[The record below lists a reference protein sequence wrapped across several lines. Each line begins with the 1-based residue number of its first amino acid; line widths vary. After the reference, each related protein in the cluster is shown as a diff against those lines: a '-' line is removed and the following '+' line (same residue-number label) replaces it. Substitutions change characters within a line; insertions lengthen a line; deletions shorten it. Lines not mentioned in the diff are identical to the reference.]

1 MVLRALV
8 LCLGP
13 SYGAKNPIVLRA
25 PCMVIRTLVL
35 CKGSLCGAKSPSVV
49 SRALVWH

>member
-8 LCLGP
+8 LCKGSLC
-13 SYGAKNPIVLRA
+13 GAKSPSIVLRA

-49 SRALVWH
+49 